1 MTRPRRAPTGQ
12 PVGVDHHAAKLDEDT
27 VRALRMWVHERGL
40 CIKCALI
47 VVGGGVAY
55 GTAFDAVTFVTW
67 KHVR

>member
-1 MTRPRRAPTGQ
+1 
-12 PVGVDHHAAKLDEDT
+12 
-27 VRALRMWVHERGL
+27 MWVHERGL